1 MKANIYAHE
10 GEGIECVYKNEKWLV
25 CIKNWKPDND
35 INGIHRLEVHR
46 ETDEQFILV
55 KGKAILMVSERK
67 DDRFDIELIEMEL
80 GKIYNVPQD
89 TWFYTIMQKD
99 TKMMYVQDANTTNE
113 NSEYCEMSETEL
125 VDVRKRALEIFIN

>member
-125 VDVRKRALEIFIN
+125 VNVRKRALEIFIN

>member
-125 VDVRKRALEIFIN
+125 LDVRKRALEIFIN

>member
-113 NSEYCEMSETEL
+113 NSEYCEMSEAEL

>member
-10 GEGIECVYKNEKWLV
+10 GEGIECVYKNKKWLV

-125 VDVRKRALEIFIN
+125 LDVRKRALEIFIN

>member
-1 MKANIYAHE
+1 MKADIYVHE

-35 INGIHRLEVHR
+35 INGIYRLEVHR

-55 KGKAILMVSERK
+55 KGKAILMVSDRK
-67 DDRFDIELIEMEL
+67 DDRFDIELIEMEP

-113 NSEYCEMSETEL
+113 NSEYCNMSEAEL
-125 VDVRKRALEIFIN
+125 ADVRQRALEKFGK